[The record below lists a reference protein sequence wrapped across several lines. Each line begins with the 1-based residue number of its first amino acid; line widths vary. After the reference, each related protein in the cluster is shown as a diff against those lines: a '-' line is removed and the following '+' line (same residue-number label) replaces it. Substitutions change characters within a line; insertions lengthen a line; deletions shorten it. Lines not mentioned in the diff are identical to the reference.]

1 MRPPASTNSLS
12 GYTAGSRFFA
22 ARATRC
28 LRSLMKSDLGRL
40 LRFRRERHESKA
52 GSKNDEFDPPHG
64 HLRWGMAAG
73 SLADEAVRGRW
84 LRGLAVVLT
93 GRARE
98 GRAIRTLTVS
108 HSP

>member
-1 MRPPASTNSLS
+1 MQV
-12 GYTAGSRFFA
+12 GAGSRVGRQVA
-22 ARATRC
+22 Y
-28 LRSLMKSDLGRL
+28 SSDLGRL